1 MITLEDLPL
10 RADLVGA
17 EPYGA
22 PQLVVPV
29 VLNVNENPYPP
40 SEAVRRE
47 MADAVVNAA
56 AGLNRYPDRE
66 ALELRRDLA
75 SYLGHGLSHESIW
88 AANGSNEIMS
98 HLLTAFGGPG
108 RRVLAFTPT
117 YSMYPE
123 YARNTCTGY
132 VTVPRNPDFTLDAD
146 LICGAAEEHDPTVV
160 LIATPNNPTGTIVG
174 NDVIDE
180 VCSRTDAIVVVD
192 EAYQE
197 FARTPSALELMSK
210 HPRLVVSRTMSKA
223 FALAGGR
230 VGYLAAQP
238 AVVDACRIVR
248 LPYHLSAQTQAV
260 ARVALRHK
268 DELLARVH
276 QLAAESRTF
285 EQWLRSRG
293 YAVVQSEA
301 NFTLFGR
308 FEDRHDVWQQLL
320 DRGVLIRETGPDGF
334 LRASAGTP
342 PEMATLRDALDDIS
356 PTFQGETA

>member
-1 MITLEDLPL
+1 MISLGELPL

-40 SEAVRRE
+40 SEMVRRE
-47 MADAVVNAA
+47 MADAVVDAA
-56 AGLNRYPDRE
+56 MGLNRYPDRE
-66 ALELRRDLA
+66 AQELRRDLA
-75 SYLGHGLSHESIW
+75 TYLGHSLSHESIW
-88 AANGSNEIMS
+88 VANGSNEIMS

-146 LICGAAEEHDPTVV
+146 LICRAIDEHDPTVV
-160 LIATPNNPTGTIVG
+160 LIATPNNPTGTITG
-174 NDVIDE
+174 NEVIDE

-197 FARTPSALELMSK
+197 FARTPSALELMDK

-260 ARVALRHK
+260 ARVALRHRE
-268 DELLARVH
+268 ELLERVH
-276 QLAAESRTF
+276 ELTAESRGF
-285 EQWLRSRG
+285 EDWLRGRG
-293 YAVVQSEA
+293 YAVVNSEA

-308 FEDRHDVWQQLL
+308 FDDRHDVWQQLL
-320 DRGVLIRETGPDGF
+320 DRGILIRETGPAGF

-342 PEMATLRDALDDIS
+342 TEMAALRDALDDIS
-356 PTFQGETA
+356 PTFEGETA